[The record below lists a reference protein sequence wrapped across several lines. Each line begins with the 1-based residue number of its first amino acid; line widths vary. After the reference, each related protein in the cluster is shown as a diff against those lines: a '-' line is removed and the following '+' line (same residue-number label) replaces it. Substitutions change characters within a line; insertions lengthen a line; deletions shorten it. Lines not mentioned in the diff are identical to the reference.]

1 MNVHTFFLL
10 SPKVERGVSEA
21 GEPIYDMPVI
31 PKQMMVTRSIQV
43 TITSNSTLA
52 IKPSPQ
58 Q

>member
-10 SPKVERGVSEA
+10 SQKVERGVSEA

-31 PKQMMVTRSIQV
+31 QKQMMVTRSIQV

-52 IKPSPQ
+52 IKP
-58 Q
+58 